1 MKKEYESIFLQVIF
15 FKEDIITSSPT
26 TAPSGD
32 KDGLWQPGWDKPRW
46 GI

>member
-26 TAPSGD
+26 TDPSGD
-32 KDGLWQPGWDKPRW
+32 KDGLLQPGWNKPLW
-46 GI
+46 GD